1 MYLVLRIEIY
11 AGSAFA
17 RCITTGVKVAVALET
32 ADLGVCKIRKVSYRK
47 TAALSLPLPRSPT
60 FVCVSALFM
69 SPPLISRVL
78 RGSRCVFSILLSISR
93 EETKGEEGSGKI
105 VKGRDENFIWTES
118 NAVKLESGFAPG
130 LLSALLWLA
139 YFHHLRNRCSTKI
152 TRLPTIA

>member
-47 TAALSLPLPRSPT
+47 TAALSLSLPLPRSPT

-105 VKGRDENFIWTES
+105 VKGRDENFI
-118 NAVKLESGFAPG
+118 
-130 LLSALLWLA
+130 
-139 YFHHLRNRCSTKI
+139 
-152 TRLPTIA
+152 